1 MATDNFKNLNVR
13 LKQKCDTLV
22 NWQKIWSTFVPLR
35 GEVIVFEVP
44 TGGTAVEGE
53 NSRPQHITKT
63 GDGSTTLQL
72 LPWDS
77 ALAADVYDWAKAST
91 KPSYTASEVGA
102 VPTTRTINN
111 KALSGDITLTKGDV
125 GLGNV
130 TNESKATM
138 FTSAALT
145 GTPTAPT
152 ATTATYTTQIATT
165 AFVHD
170 VVDDFKN
177 NVTIKNAEHATSAT
191 TATTANKVA
200 NSLTIQGNGTTA
212 AEFNGSAEKTVN
224 IKGSGTVSVT
234 GNSSNGTITITG
246 SAHPTALKNPYAL
259 QIGGKS
265 YDGSTAISVSA
276 SDLGIE
282 GAMHFKG
289 AITTDPTTITTGYS
303 NGDVVLYNGKEY
315 VWSSNAFVE
324 LGDEGSHALKTITLT
339 AGNGLTGGGTL
350 AANRT
355 FAVGAGNGITVSAD
369 AVAAKAGN
377 GITVD
382 ATGINHANTSDVT
395 SVNAADRTYVKSLTF
410 DTYGHVTAVSTG
422 TETVVN
428 TDTGATSVDVEG
440 TGNAVTGASYD
451 ADTRTIT
458 LTKGTTFLTSHQS
471 VSLASGTNN
480 GTLKLTVNGTSTD
493 NIAVKGLGSAAYKG
507 VVTSVSN
514 STNLPTSNAVKT
526 FVEGKGYVTS
536 SGVTSVATGTG
547 LTGGTITTTGTIN
560 FDTTC
565 EFVLNGGSSTVNIG
579 VEQSQLD

>member
-13 LKQKCDTLV
+13 LKQKYDTLV

-53 NSRPQHITKT
+53 ESRPQHITKT
-63 GDGSTTLQL
+63 GDGTTTLQL

-102 VPTTRTINN
+102 VPTTRTIND
-111 KALSGDITLTKGDV
+111 KVLSGDITLTKSDV

-138 FTSAALT
+138 FTNAVLT

-152 ATTATYTTQIATT
+152 AATATDTTQIATT
-165 AFVHD
+165 AFVHN
-170 VVDDFKN
+170 VVDDFKD
-177 NVTIKNAEHATSAT
+177 NVTIENAEHATSADSAT

-200 NSLTIQGNGTTA
+200 NSLTVKGNDTTSA
-212 AEFNGSAEKTVN
+212 IFDGSAAKTVN
-224 IKGSGTVSVT
+224 ITGAGTVSVA
-234 GNSSNGTITITG
+234 GSSNGTITITG

-259 QIGGKS
+259 SIGGKN
-265 YDGSTAISVSA
+265 YDGSAAISVSA

-289 AITTDPTTITTGYS
+289 TITTDPTTITTGYS

-382 ATGINHANTSDVT
+382 ATGINHADTSSVT
-395 SVNAADRTYVKSLTF
+395 SVTASNRTYVKSLTF
-410 DTYGHVTAVSTG
+410 DIYGHVTAVSTG

-451 ADTRTIT
+451 ATTRKIT

-471 VSLASGTNN
+471 ITTGSAN
-480 GTLKLTVNGTSTD
+480 GTISVAGND
-493 NIAVKGLGSAAYKG
+493 VAVRGLGSAAYKG
-507 VVTSVSN
+507 VVTSVST
-514 STNLPTSNAVKT
+514 SADLPTSKAVKT

-579 VEQSQLD
+579 VEQSQLN